1 MVGGGRNPV
10 MTVWTTSDV
19 EQSLPRL
26 RSYARALTRDA
37 VAADDL
43 VQEALLRAYERAA
56 TFRPGNS
63 LRSWLLSIV
72 HNLFIDQKR
81 REASEQRRN
90 ARVAALDPGIL
101 VQGGQEQAVW
111 LAEVAAR
118 FDALPEEQRA
128 VASLII
134 VQGVSYQEAAETLDV
149 PVGTVMSRLHRAR
162 AALRE
167 PHHAGHARLHIV
179 GGRDA
184 GA

>member
-1 MVGGGRNPV
+1 
-10 MTVWTTSDV
+10 MTPWTATEI

-26 RSYARALTRDA
+26 RSYARALTRDPA
-37 VAADDL
+37 SADDL
-43 VQEALLRAYERAA
+43 VQEALLRAYERAE
-56 TFRPGNS
+56 TFRPGHS
-63 LRSWLLSIV
+63 LRSWLLSIL
-72 HNLFIDQKR
+72 HNLFIDAKR
-81 REASEQRRN
+81 REGSEQRRN
-90 ARVAALDPGIL
+90 ARMVDLDPGIL

-111 LAEVAAR
+111 LGEVAAR

-134 VQGVSYQEAAETLDV
+134 VQGVSYQEAAEAIGV

-167 PHHAGHARLHIV
+167 PQGAGNARLHIV